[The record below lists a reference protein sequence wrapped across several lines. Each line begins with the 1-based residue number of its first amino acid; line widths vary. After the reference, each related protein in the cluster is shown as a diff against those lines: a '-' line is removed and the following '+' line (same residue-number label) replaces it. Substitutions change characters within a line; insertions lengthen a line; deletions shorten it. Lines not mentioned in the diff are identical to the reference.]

1 MRKTILVFGMIA
13 FLVMSSFSQGFM
25 GQRWRERILEF
36 KKVRLL
42 EILKLDEQTSVKFLS
57 RYTKFSND
65 IDAIEVERE
74 RVINEI
80 EAKLRKGDKDGYDR
94 AIQELIDL
102 GKKEYELR
110 LNFYKEL
117 KEILTDQ
124 QIAQVIV
131 FERNF
136 RREFMETVREM
147 QRERMRRRF

>member
-74 RVINEI
+74 RIVNEI

-94 AIQELIDL
+94 AIQGLIDL

>member
-74 RVINEI
+74 RIVNEI

>member
-13 FLVMSSFSQGFM
+13 FLVTSSFSQGFM

-74 RVINEI
+74 RIVNEI

-94 AIQELIDL
+94 AIQGLIDL

>member
-36 KKVRLL
+36 KNFHLL
-42 EILKLDEQTSVKFLS
+42 VILNLHEQTYVKFLS

-74 RVINEI
+74 RIVNEI
-80 EAKLRKGDKDGYDR
+80 ETKLRKGDKDGYDR
-94 AIQELIDL
+94 AIQGLIDL

-147 QRERMRRRF
+147 QKERMRRRF

>member
-74 RVINEI
+74 RIVNEI
-80 EAKLRKGDKDGYDR
+80 ETKLRKGDKDGYDR
-94 AIQELIDL
+94 AIQGLIDL

>member
-42 EILKLDEQTSVKFLS
+42 EILKLDEQTSVKFLNK
-57 RYTKFSND
+57 YTKFSND

-74 RVINEI
+74 RIVNEI

>member
-42 EILKLDEQTSVKFLS
+42 EILKLDEQTSVKFLNK
-57 RYTKFSND
+57 YTKFSND

-74 RVINEI
+74 RVVNEI

>member
-13 FLVMSSFSQGFM
+13 FLVTSSFSQGFM

-42 EILKLDEQTSVKFLS
+42 EILKLDEQTSVKFLNK
-57 RYTKFSND
+57 YTKFSND

-74 RVINEI
+74 RVVNEI

-136 RREFMETVREM
+136 RREFMEAVREM

>member
-42 EILKLDEQTSVKFLS
+42 EILKLDEQTSVKFLNK
-57 RYTKFSND
+57 YTKFSND

-74 RVINEI
+74 RIVNEI

-94 AIQELIDL
+94 AIQGLIDL

>member
-25 GQRWRERILEF
+25 GQRCRERILEF

-74 RVINEI
+74 RIVNEI

-94 AIQELIDL
+94 AIQGLIDL